1 VIVEDEEVR
10 DWNLSFCNTL
20 ITEAENVISL
30 QTPHSS

>member
-10 DWNLSFCNTL
+10 DWNLSFCTL